1 MKKFFKS
8 TLSKVW
14 IIVCSILNVILI
26 TANILGQFGLH
37 DLFIN
42 VLGKR
47 NTVVFG
53 DGIYYESDYENKD
66 DSFEKSNKIN
76 EEINE
81 EGITLLKNKNN
92 ALPLKKG
99 SKVSVFGKNSVNL
112 SYGGSGSGSFEVTK
126 ETPTLYQSLEKAG
139 FEFNPTLKKFYD
151 SNEKSGKGRP
161 KSPKLDNGRNTIAGF
176 ATGETPYSSYTE
188 EIKASYQKYHDAA
201 IVVFS
206 RIGGESYDLPRTMKD
221 TDGALNEKDHYLE
234 LDKNEQ
240 ELLVN
245 VCNAFDKVVVVIN
258 SSTQMELGFLDEI
271 NDNDDTLVPGMEN
284 IHDKIQACVW
294 IGGPGYSGIFALG
307 RILNGE
313 VTPSGRTVDTYQRDF
328 SKDPTYQNFADNLVN
343 NGNTYLLSDG
353 TKPSITEHYVDYE
366 EGIYLGYRYYETR
379 GKADDTWYKNNVVF
393 PFGYGLSYTDFEWK
407 LKSASFNSGEEL
419 SWDGENDKDF
429 SVTVSVKNT
438 GTTYSGKD
446 VVEVYLT
453 APYKKGEIEKPAVQL
468 VGFAKTPLLA
478 PGQEA
483 DVEVKFSGYD
493 FASYDYSD
501 ANKNGFKGY
510 ELDPGEY
517 CVQIM
522 KNAHECVID
531 RTFNLKEGVRYEKDK
546 TTKTKVENRFD
557 DVSFEEKYGME
568 SVLSRNDFDGTFP
581 KNEVLSGS
589 DAERTITPEFHSK
602 ITSTETNNPIV
613 NDTTIQTPTQAEVG
627 SPSGTLQL
635 YDLIEH
641 DEENKV
647 KRDSEGT
654 IMVDYDDPRWDEYLN
669 LLTVDEMMDFIMKG
683 NFRTTALPSIG
694 LLDAFAT
701 DGPVGFVFFM
711 AAIKDQSPVYKTCSY
726 ASECVIAATWNVEL
740 AKKMGV
746 SIGNEAI
753 IGNEKADGR
762 PYSGWYAPAVNL
774 HRTPFGGRNFEYYS
788 EDPTLSGK
796 LACEVIKGARSKGV
810 YCHLKHFAVNE
821 QETNRSGICTWLTEQ
836 SLRELYLKPFEMAVK
851 DGGTLGIMS
860 SFNRIGTTWTGGD
873 YRLLTSILRDEWG
886 FKGMVICDFNTEPFM
901 DTRQMAYA
909 GGDLNLAT
917 LPSPWKATSAQDL
930 TILRQCTKNIIYTT
944 ARSNAMNGCGEGGYY
959 VTYYAWWEVLLFF
972 LEIGVLAVTVLWGF
986 LCFYLNYR
994 RNKQQTTV
1002 EVSGD
1007 KKD

>member
-1 MKKFFKS
+1 
-8 TLSKVW
+8 
-14 IIVCSILNVILI
+14 
-26 TANILGQFGLH
+26 
-37 DLFIN
+37 
-42 VLGKR
+42 
-47 NTVVFG
+47 
-53 DGIYYESDYENKD
+53 
-66 DSFEKSNKIN
+66 
-76 EEINE
+76 
-81 EGITLLKNKNN
+81 
-92 ALPLKKG
+92 
-99 SKVSVFGKNSVNL
+99 
-112 SYGGSGSGSFEVTK
+112 
-126 ETPTLYQSLEKAG
+126 
-139 FEFNPTLKKFYD
+139 
-151 SNEKSGKGRP
+151 
-161 KSPKLDNGRNTIAGF
+161 
-176 ATGETPYSSYTE
+176 
-188 EIKASYQKYHDAA
+188 
-201 IVVFS
+201 
-206 RIGGESYDLPRTMKD
+206 
-221 TDGALNEKDHYLE
+221 
-234 LDKNEQ
+234 
-240 ELLVN
+240 
-245 VCNAFDKVVVVIN
+245 
-258 SSTQMELGFLDEI
+258 
-271 NDNDDTLVPGMEN
+271 
-284 IHDKIQACVW
+284 
-294 IGGPGYSGIFALG
+294 
-307 RILNGE
+307 
-313 VTPSGRTVDTYQRDF
+313 
-328 SKDPTYQNFADNLVN
+328 
-343 NGNTYLLSDG
+343 
-353 TKPSITEHYVDYE
+353 
-366 EGIYLGYRYYETR
+366 
-379 GKADDTWYKNNVVF
+379 
-393 PFGYGLSYTDFEWK
+393 
-407 LKSASFNSGEEL
+407 
-419 SWDGENDKDF
+419 
-429 SVTVSVKNT
+429 
-438 GTTYSGKD
+438 
-446 VVEVYLT
+446 
-453 APYKKGEIEKPAVQL
+453 
-468 VGFAKTPLLA
+468 
-478 PGQEA
+478 
-483 DVEVKFSGYD
+483 
-493 FASYDYSD
+493 
-501 ANKNGFKGY
+501 
-510 ELDPGEY
+510 
-517 CVQIM
+517 
-522 KNAHECVID
+522 
-531 RTFNLKEGVRYEKDK
+531 
-546 TTKTKVENRFD
+546 
-557 DVSFEEKYGME
+557 
-568 SVLSRNDFDGTFP
+568 
-581 KNEVLSGS
+581 
-589 DAERTITPEFHSK
+589 
-602 ITSTETNNPIV
+602 
-613 NDTTIQTPTQAEVG
+613 
-627 SPSGTLQL
+627 
-635 YDLIEH
+635 
-641 DEENKV
+641 
-647 KRDSEGT
+647 
-654 IMVDYDDPRWDEYLN
+654 MVDYDDPRWDEYLN

-726 ASECVIAATWNVEL
+726 ASECVIAATWNVDL

-821 QETNRSGICTWLTEQ
+821 QETNRSGVCTWLTEQ